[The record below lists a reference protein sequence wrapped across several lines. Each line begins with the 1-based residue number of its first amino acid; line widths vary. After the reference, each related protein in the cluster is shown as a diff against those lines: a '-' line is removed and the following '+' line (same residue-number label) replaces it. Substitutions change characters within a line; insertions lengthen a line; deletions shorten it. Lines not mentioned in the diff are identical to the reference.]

1 MLCNPKPVLIAR
13 MNSQY
18 LHKKRLFGLVYGL
31 AGGLAFSIAA
41 WGVGGLQLALAHAA
55 FPWLTFIPGGII
67 ALAAGGLAGW
77 WTARA
82 GSHALG
88 LVLWLLLAAFL
99 VECTLRLPLEIAP
112 WLIARLDA
120 TLGAQIHLTALENA
134 GQVRLISFVVIG
146 LAAGIC
152 GLLELNLAE
161 QYLLSSAQM
170 GFVGPLLL
178 IVVLMGLAGGAVD
191 YMLTS
196 SLREPVQAMDALI
209 EFAAQHIDEEVDAE
223 TARAMHLSTVK
234 PLGDLVSQPHQI
246 LVVGNDANLGQIHT
260 LVDFGGRMARCTV
273 MYGTPVHCE
282 ILP

>member
-1 MLCNPKPVLIAR
+1 MPVNPNPDSVAC

-18 LHKKRLFGLVYGL
+18 LHKKRMFGLIYGL
-31 AGGLAFSIAA
+31 AGGLAFSVAA
-41 WGVGGLQLALAHAA
+41 WGIGGFQLALAHAA
-55 FPWLTFIPGGII
+55 FPWLTFIPGLVIG
-67 ALAAGGLAGW
+67 LAAGGLVGW
-77 WTARA
+77 WTVRA

-99 VECTLRLPLEIAP
+99 TECALRLPLEVAP
-112 WLIARLDA
+112 WLAGRLDT
-120 TLGAQIHLTALENA
+120 TLAGHIRLTALENA
-134 GQVRLISFVVIG
+134 GQVRLISFAVIG

-152 GLLELNLAE
+152 GLLEINLAE
-161 QYLLSSAQM
+161 QYLLSSAQL

-178 IVVLMGLAGGAVD
+178 IVVLMGLAGGSVD

-196 SLREPVQAMDALI
+196 SLREPVQALDTLI
-209 EFAAQHIDEEVDAE
+209 EFAAQHLGEEVDAE
-223 TARAMHLSTVK
+223 TARSTHLSTVK
-234 PLGDLVSQPHQI
+234 PLGDLVGQPHRI
-246 LVVGNDANLGQIHT
+246 LVVGNDANLGQIYT